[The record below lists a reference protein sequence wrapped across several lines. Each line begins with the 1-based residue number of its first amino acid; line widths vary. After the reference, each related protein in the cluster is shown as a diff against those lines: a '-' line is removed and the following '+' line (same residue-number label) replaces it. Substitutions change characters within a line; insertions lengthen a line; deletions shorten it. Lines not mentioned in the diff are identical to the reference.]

1 MRLVIDA
8 PAYTTAED
16 SFTTANQ
23 VAAIQYDALVGKLGS
38 YAGMAGDDST
48 SAAFATAYDEAVA
61 EALAA
66 LADVVPAFANLGRLA
81 GQSAANHREANNRS
95 IITGNVVFDGTWHP
109 ASEVVSVL
117 PATPASSLGG
127 DAAAF
132 SDKENWILDH
142 IEGFVWP
149 NADTDRLR
157 DAAHV
162 WRTAADS
169 LDGLTDHCRD
179 AACAF
184 ETQRSPEIPIAV
196 AATDELAAAIREV
209 AGQLVAVAG
218 SCEEYAAHVDARR
231 AEIRA
236 LLREILQMVVEGLVV
251 SVAIGLITGGAGAVA
266 GTSAVVA
273 RVAAQAPRFT
283 AILSALRAAVATST
297 AYLRTTHAALRA
309 SRMRLAKF
317 VNARLAMRN
326 EFGHGE
332 FEDDGLSALRAWV
345 RTWPRPRDRVSCRP
359 KPGVLAAAD
368 ARRAVA
374 EGRFYL
380 SNRGSSGADD
390 QRGACSEC
398 APDRSVAQ
406 GCRQGPRCVRRSAST
421 EAVGEHLNKA
431 GDLTHVTGARAY
443 LVRDSTW
450 ADGFRD
456 SDRIPNPL
464 RRLMSTPGLDY
475 LLGTYFHQDFRL
487 VNGGV
492 WETVEAF
499 IGDDPD
505 DASSYLERSTKSSAR

>member
-8 PAYTTAED
+8 PAYTTAAD

-273 RVAAQAPRFT
+273 RVAAQAPRFA

-326 EFGHGE
+326 EFGH
-332 FEDDGLSALRAWV
+332 W
-345 RTWPRPRDRVSCRP
+345 
-359 KPGVLAAAD
+359 
-368 ARRAVA
+368 
-374 EGRFYL
+374 
-380 SNRGSSGADD
+380 
-390 QRGACSEC
+390 
-398 APDRSVAQ
+398 
-406 GCRQGPRCVRRSAST
+406 
-421 EAVGEHLNKA
+421 
-431 GDLTHVTGARAY
+431 
-443 LVRDSTW
+443 
-450 ADGFRD
+450 
-456 SDRIPNPL
+456 
-464 RRLMSTPGLDY
+464 
-475 LLGTYFHQDFRL
+475 
-487 VNGGV
+487 
-492 WETVEAF
+492 
-499 IGDDPD
+499 
-505 DASSYLERSTKSSAR
+505 